1 MRLVSLYFIS
11 LKIHTEAQTYL
22 IHVYILSWYPL
33 LNVSFIWLK
42 IHTEAQTYLI
52 HVYTCILSWYLL
64 LNVSFIWLKIHTEAQ
79 TYLIHVYTC
88 ILSWYPLLNVSLIL
102 LFSYLGAQLRVKMR
116 LHIGVDAEHLVQML
130 GMNLQ
135 KEQEQW
141 KPKTYKSV
149 DANSSVSSHPV
160 SAMSL
165 VYPPDLMPS
174 SHVPPTPKPCSKPD
188 SI

>member
-1 MRLVSLYFIS
+1 

-33 LNVSFIWLK
+33 LNVSL
-42 IHTEAQTYLI
+42 
-52 HVYTCILSWYLL
+52 V
-64 LNVSFIWLKIHTEAQ
+64 
-79 TYLIHVYTC
+79 
-88 ILSWYPLLNVSLIL
+88 L

-149 DANSSVSSHPV
+149 DANSSVRSYFKESPCICYESSISPRPH
-160 SAMSL
+160 A
-165 VYPPDLMPS
+165 
-174 SHVPPTPKPCSKPD
+174 
-188 SI
+188 